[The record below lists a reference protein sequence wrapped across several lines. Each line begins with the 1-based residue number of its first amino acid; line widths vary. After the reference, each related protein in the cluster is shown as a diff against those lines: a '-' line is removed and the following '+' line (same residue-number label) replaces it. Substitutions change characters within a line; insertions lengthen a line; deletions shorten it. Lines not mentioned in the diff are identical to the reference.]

1 MAQQH
6 LYGTTYTQLSPPT
19 EWQETSML
27 STINDSLL
35 ESGIDEQE
43 LTFEGEAGEFLMTW
57 MNTAGKG
64 TFNGCPYRIIYTS
77 NNNLALSN
85 VRFDGYIDLFNAT
98 IMSESNPVIIKAPIK
113 RIDNPKS
120 VIEQM
125 YVITQGLLVQKGF
138 LNNSHYNDCPVIRES
153 KKNIVDRIITLGTFA
168 LQVTQT
174 FLQLVNNLLSAI
186 SGILGISII
195 VGAIELLVTFLNAAV
210 MISALTIQGKKL
222 KDLIWSPVSFYKT
235 ASFKTILTQAYAYK
249 GYTVNFG
256 TADVWLSKT
265 NIMASQNEF
274 DGYPIQGFPATG
286 ALKREDYGYIV
297 GHIQETL
304 AEMLNLR
311 FRVIGNVVHIRPKSD
326 PFWFSS
332 PSYTYDGTLIK
343 SAGYH
348 QNGVTKYATDEVKA
362 TVIFNYAYDESD
374 THTLTEKSGDSFE
387 IHRELIVE
395 LNPKMNGLKG
405 IQEVSIPWAMAVRKK
420 PFDNLWDLFTGI
432 SSDFDILLDKFKARI
447 TEFTTEIATSGV
459 NVFAPMIEIFG
470 ATGLDTFLENRT
482 GTLKIDDNAFALP
495 KVIWL
500 DSTDIGLRIPEN
512 FKDFIGAKALYDD
525 WNKWD
530 SPADVSGFYGQK
542 RNYLGVS
549 LRWAYDKFL
558 QVENNPF
565 FDLYGFNAKFTSI
578 DWIEAK
584 HNAVTDI
591 QQRKPFDTNLTEIEV

>member
-19 EWQETSML
+19 EWQSASML

-57 MNTAGKG
+57 LNTAGKG
-64 TFNGCPYRIIYTS
+64 SFNGCPYRIIYTS
-77 NNNLALSN
+77 NNNPALSN
-85 VRFDGYIDLFNAT
+85 VRFEGYIDLFNAT

-125 YVITQGLLVQKGF
+125 YVITQGLLVQKGY
-138 LNNSHYNDCPVIRES
+138 LHHSHYNDCPVIRES
-153 KKNIVDRIITLGTFA
+153 KKNLTDRAIAIGNFGI
-168 LQVTQT
+168 QVAQT
-174 FLQLVNNLLSAI
+174 MLQLVNNLLSALSDTI
-186 SGILGISII
+186 GLSLPLGI
-195 VGAIELLVTFLNAAV
+195 IELFITFLNAVV
-210 MISALTIQGKKL
+210 MINALIGQGLKI
-222 KDLIWSPVSFYKT
+222 KDLIWAPVSYYKT

-274 DGYPIQGFPATG
+274 DGYPFQGFPATG
-286 ALKREDYGYIV
+286 SLKREDYGYIV
-297 GHIQETL
+297 GHMQETL
-304 AEMLNLR
+304 AEMLDLR
-311 FRVIGNVVHIRPKSD
+311 FRVIANVVHIRPKSD

-362 TVIFNYAYDESD
+362 TVIFNYAYDDSD
-374 THTLTEKSGDSFE
+374 THTLTEKSGDSYE

-432 SSDFDILLDKFKARI
+432 SSNFDFLLGKFKDRI
-447 TEFTTEIATSGV
+447 TEFTADITASGV
-459 NVFAPMIEIFG
+459 NLATPMAQIL
-470 ATGLDTFLENRT
+470 ASTGIDTLLANRT
-482 GTLKIDDNAFALP
+482 GTLKIDDNAFAIP

-500 DSTDIGLRIPEN
+500 ESTDLGLRIPEN
-512 FKDFIGAKALYDD
+512 FKDFIGAKALYND
-525 WNKWD
+525 WHKWD

-578 DWIEAK
+578 DWIESK

-591 QQRKPFDTNLTEIEV
+591 QQRRPFDTNLTEVEV